1 MKIFGK
7 KSIKIFVLMHFFF
20 LDEMCVDYK
29 ISDNTENTSYWT
41 VQTDNGVS
49 INMYACILK

>member
-1 MKIFGK
+1 MEIFGK
-7 KSIKIFVLMHFFF
+7 KYKKIFVLMHFFF
-20 LDEMCVDYK
+20 LMKCVLTTK
-29 ISDNTENTSYWT
+29 LVIIQETLHWT